1 MNTQTK
7 YWSITWDT
15 NSRQKKIPNEDTL
28 LNFLNRISDDCVFQY
43 EIGARRKKE
52 HIQGVFTLSGRR
64 QSKISVLRMF
74 ERSFKNVYGLTLTAV
89 YDKIAIRSYVTK
101 EEGRTR
107 GPFYGG
113 KKDMFDSNFAKAKLR
128 SWQYE
133 LFKIMTGE
141 NKEILKDRKVI
152 LVQDCCGNT
161 GKSWFQK
168 WLRVGQKTLLVRS
181 LPISSVDRLISA
193 VHILNKTYEVDAYL
207 IDLTRTQG
215 EDQSYNDLFAA
226 IEQIKNGHIIDVMYG
241 KYNESIFKPPMILLF
256 TNNNISNFRNYLSHD
271 RWLVY
276 TINSQAELIKTD
288 TGYEHFDL
296 YHAIKK

>member
-1 MNTQTK
+1 
-7 YWSITWDT
+7 
-15 NSRQKKIPNEDTL
+15 
-28 LNFLNRISDDCVFQY
+28 
-43 EIGARRKKE
+43 
-52 HIQGVFTLSGRR
+52 
-64 QSKISVLRMF
+64 MF
-74 ERSFKNVYGLTLTAV
+74 ERSFKNVLGLILKTV
-89 YDKIAIRSYVTK
+89 YDKVAIRSYVTK

-113 KKDMFDSNFAKAKLR
+113 KKDMFDSNFTKAKLW

-168 WLRVGQKTLLVRS
+168 WLRVGQKSLLTKS

-193 VHILNKTYEVDAYL
+193 VHILNKTYDVDAYL

-215 EDQSYNDLFAA
+215 KDQSYNDLFAA
-226 IEQIKNGHIIDVMYG
+226 KDKNCVEQLLNFTSKLKNKFTYIIQKGNQTVVFICSKETMVG
-241 KYNESIFKPPMILLF
+241 ILVF
-256 TNNNISNFRNYLSHD
+256 
-271 RWLVY
+271 
-276 TINSQAELIKTD
+276 
-288 TGYEHFDL
+288 
-296 YHAIKK
+296 